1 MSTDSSPGRLLSYQ
15 SISAA
20 IFDVPEPKDIDGK
33 FYYNYFL
40 PDERVSVNTSSS
52 LDAFHRHGETYAR
65 EIQLSFTPL
74 SAVIPD
80 AADLSEIQLNDSQKK
95 KILNKNLDK
104 IVKETEFLNEAFLTM
119 QLQDATLTQ
128 RLMANVEAELLQ
140 RKIDATALSP
150 TETILTYS
158 STTSENVSG
167 QDLLKSIDI
176 DDTNEYI
183 SIDPVTGEPFAITK
197 AGEVNSLTFNTV
209 LNQKF
214 AADIVASAMKTP
226 MSPAENMLRGIHE
239 TILEKQVMARQSV
252 NSQIVRLANYEISA
266 NPIAYEK
273 IDTDDV
279 FLGGNTVMGYR
290 VRKTMVQ
297 KGKNDIHI
305 GDFFITNTLASS
317 FIDRELLYG
326 VSYEYAISVIY
337 LIRFFAMKRN
347 DVVSM
352 DLLVESRESPSIII
366 ACSEAVPPQAPDGL
380 EFYLLQ
386 SGQLSLEWEFPYN
399 PTEDIKRFQ
408 IFRRSSIYE
417 PFTLLKQL
425 DFDNSVVKTRRTEDI
440 PRFSNIE
447 LSSPQVYFVD
457 EEWSIG
463 DKYIYAV
470 SAVDAHDLG
479 SGYSEQFEVSF
490 DMFQAQLEI
499 DFIAGKD
506 APKPYPNF
514 TLVTPLTE
522 DSIKDSN
529 HSALTC
535 YFDPEYL
542 KVLNSSGEDMQHLA
556 SSLDNPSYK
565 LQLLH
570 LNFQQSAVID
580 INVKD

>member
-1 MSTDSSPGRLLSYQ
+1 M
-15 SISAA
+15 
-20 IFDVPEPKDIDGK
+20 
-33 FYYNYFL
+33 
-40 PDERVSVNTSSS
+40 
-52 LDAFHRHGETYAR
+52 
-65 EIQLSFTPL
+65 
-74 SAVIPD
+74 
-80 AADLSEIQLNDSQKK
+80 
-95 KILNKNLDK
+95 
-104 IVKETEFLNEAFLTM
+104 VKEYAEEEGVSINQAAEELVEQM
-119 QLQDATLTQ
+119 Q
-128 RLMANVEAELLQ
+128 MF
-140 RKIDATALSP
+140 
-150 TETILTYS
+150 
-158 STTSENVSG
+158 G
-167 QDLLKSIDI
+167 
-176 DDTNEYI
+176 
-183 SIDPVTGEPFAITK
+183 G
-197 AGEVNSLTFNTV
+197 
-209 LNQKF
+209 
-214 AADIVASAMKTP
+214 
-226 MSPAENMLRGIHE
+226 
-239 TILEKQVMARQSV
+239 QSV
-252 NSQIVRLANYEISA
+252 
-266 NPIAYEK
+266 IAERTQEK
-273 IDTDDV
+273 LEDQEEKKEHKE
-279 FLGGNTVMGYR
+279 ME
-290 VRKTMVQ
+290 
-297 KGKNDIHI
+297 
-305 GDFFITNTLASS
+305 AS
-317 FIDRELLYG
+317 G
-326 VSYEYAISVIY
+326 
-337 LIRFFAMKRN
+337 
-347 DVVSM
+347 
-352 DLLVESRESPSIII
+352 ESESPSIII